1 MKKKLFVLVAA
12 MVLLLTAV
20 APTLAAP
27 PPKGTLYYDGGTVRT
42 IVPAAPL
49 NQPGNDNFYAV
60 TNGDVADQFGIAGV
74 APGDPTYNGGKWAFH
89 AVEWNNP
96 ADATVLTSEAAVL
109 AAEAEGLVTVTRIE
123 ANDFKCPV
131 QP

>member
-1 MKKKLFVLVAA
+1 MKKKMFVLIAA
-12 MVLLLTAV
+12 MVLLITAV

-27 PPKGTLYYDGGTVRT
+27 PAFGMLYYDGGIVRT

-49 NQPGNDNFYAV
+49 NELGSDNFYVAV
-60 TNGDVADQFGIAGV
+60 NGDVADQFGIAGV
-74 APGDPTYNGGKWAFH
+74 APGDPDYNGGKWAFH
-89 AVEWNNP
+89 TVEWHNP
-96 ADATVLTSEAAVL
+96 ADATLLTSEADVI
-109 AAEAEGLVTVTRIE
+109 AAEANGLVTVTRVE

>member
-1 MKKKLFVLVAA
+1 MRKKLFVLIAA
-12 MVLLLTAV
+12 LVLLITAV

-27 PPKGTLYYDGGTVRT
+27 PAFGTLYYEGGTVRT

-49 NQPGNDNFYAV
+49 NKPGSDNLFVV
-60 TNGDVADQFGIAGV
+60 TNGDLDGQHAIAGV
-74 APGDPTYNGGKWAFH
+74 APGDSDYNGGKWAFH
-89 AVEWNNP
+89 AVEWHNP
-96 ADATVLTSEAAVL
+96 DDATLLTSEADVL
-109 AAEAEGLVTVTRIE
+109 EAEAYGLVTVTRIE

>member
-1 MKKKLFVLVAA
+1 MRKKLFVLIAA
-12 MVLLLTAV
+12 LVLLITAV

-27 PPKGTLYYDGGTVRT
+27 PAFGTLFYEGGTVRT

-49 NQPGNDNFYAV
+49 NEPGSDNLFVV
-60 TNGDVADQFGIAGV
+60 TSGGVEGQLAIAGV
-74 APGDPTYNGGKWAFH
+74 APGDPSYNGGKWAFH
-89 AVEWNNP
+89 AVEWNDP
-96 ADATVLTSEAAVL
+96 ADATLLTSEADVL
-109 AAEAEGLVTVTRIE
+109 EAEANGLVTVTRVE